1 MAGSKL
7 EKKLHHQASV
17 GFETDDWITMTKICE
32 QRGGSIADFIRLATL
47 QRIAEMSFFTPE
59 RKKALGIA
67 GNVEAHEEGK
77 DHDKH

>member
-1 MAGSKL
+1 MAAPKP

-17 GFETDDWITMTKICE
+17 GFESDDWNTMTKICQ

-59 RKKALGIA
+59 RKKALGITV
-67 GNVEAHEEGK
+67 NVEAHEK
-77 DHDKH
+77 KNDHDKH